1 MRTEEERIIWRKII
15 AVIDAAFA
23 AGKRKPFAVASIT
36 AMIFFHIIVYL

>member
-1 MRTEEERIIWRKII
+1 MRTEGRRIIWRKII

-36 AMIFFHIIVYL
+36 AMIFFHIIVYV